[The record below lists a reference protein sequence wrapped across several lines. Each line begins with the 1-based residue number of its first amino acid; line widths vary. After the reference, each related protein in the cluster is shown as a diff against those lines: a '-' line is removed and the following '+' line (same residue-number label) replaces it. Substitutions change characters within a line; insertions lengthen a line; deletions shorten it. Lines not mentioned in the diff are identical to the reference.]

1 MAITLVHLFTKRLM
15 SIFAHF
21 YLDIQGTLHN
31 TQMFIHHAVYYVS
44 LMVNT
49 QSCLASLPACPCGG
63 GMGKPGNTGSL
74 GSLTLLPP
82 ASTLP
87 TGPYKAALY
96 LLTFPHLPPGVWVSW
111 PFAAFTR
118 NCIGS
123 RIWLVGWVR
132 RRRPST
138 LAFCRAHFR
147 FLWRCSSIHFRCYK
161 NIIYSCS
168 LSHWRFINIDL
179 II

>member
-1 MAITLVHLFTKRLM
+1 MPR
-15 SIFAHF
+15 
-21 YLDIQGTLHN
+21 TLHYR
-31 TQMFIHHAVYYVS
+31 QMFIQHAVHYVT
-44 LMVNT
+44 LMVNA
-49 QSCLASLPACPCGG
+49 QSCLASLPVCPCG

-147 FLWRCSSIHFRCYK
+147 FHWRCSSIHFRCYK
-161 NIIYSCS
+161 YIKYIGSPS
-168 LSHWRFINIDL
+168 RRILINNDL